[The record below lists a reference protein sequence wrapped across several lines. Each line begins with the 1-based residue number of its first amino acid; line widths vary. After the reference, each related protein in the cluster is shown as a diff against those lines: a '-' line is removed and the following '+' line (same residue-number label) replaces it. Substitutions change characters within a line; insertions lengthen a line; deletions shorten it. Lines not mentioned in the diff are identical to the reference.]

1 MSEALILLFVLA
13 FWFVVITAVVLV
25 MRAVRGRPSAEAVEL
40 EELRARYARA
50 ELSHEE
56 YERAR
61 RAVLARPTGNR
72 S

>member
-13 FWFVVITAVVLV
+13 FWFVAMTIVALVI
-25 MRAVRGRPSAEAVEL
+25 RAVRGRPSAKAVEL

-50 ELSHEE
+50 ELSSEE

-61 RAVLARPTGNR
+61 RAILERV
-72 S
+72 